1 MTVEVSYRSRE
12 ESRRTDY
19 WGLDDDG
26 GVRGWGWGGTNGG
39 MNDVMP
45 VVFSILG
52 LPLFPVL
59 MLLIIFRPTLRLFQS
74 PLTRLHCTS
83 PARGSGNRRNPKP

>member
-1 MTVEVSYRSRE
+1 MTVEVSHSSRE

-19 WGLDDDG
+19 WGWDDDG
-26 GVRGWGWGGTNGG
+26 GVRGWGWGETDGG

-59 MLLIIFRPTLRLFQS
+59 TLLIIFRPTLRLFQS
-74 PLTRLHCTS
+74 PLTRLHYTS
-83 PARGSGNRRNPKP
+83 PAEAFGNRRDPKP